1 MIILNYCEPKE
12 ATIHILI
19 TTYNILK
26 CNSGLH
32 KLDFEIQCE
41 RFSSD
46 TQGTV
51 IGNDITL
58 VLYSACSSS
67 LTANTSR
74 RITEIKVNTS
84 FWNKWFLKVVV
95 VPIFK

>member
-1 MIILNYCEPKE
+1 M
-12 ATIHILI
+12 
-19 TTYNILK
+19 
-26 CNSGLH
+26 
-32 KLDFEIQCE
+32 
-41 RFSSD
+41 
-46 TQGTV
+46 